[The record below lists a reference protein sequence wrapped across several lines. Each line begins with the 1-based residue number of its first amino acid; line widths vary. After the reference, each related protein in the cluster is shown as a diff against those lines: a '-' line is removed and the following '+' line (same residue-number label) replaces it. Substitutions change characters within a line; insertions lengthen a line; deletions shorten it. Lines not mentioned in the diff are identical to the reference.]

1 MTAPADRT
9 ATTVTALP
17 ATRTAPAGKAEAA
30 GKTAPVEFRGRAP
43 RYRFGLKGP
52 SAAQWLLAH
61 GLSVPAAPNT
71 WVGEAGADP
80 LPASDT
86 LLVARLGSS
95 EFFLEDREDGATL
108 RNLDPGV
115 TSSPTNYPA
124 GVYPVLR
131 QDAAFLLSG
140 EGSLDVLAQVC
151 NVNFGE
157 LALESNPLIMTLMV
171 GVAVLVIPQVIGGA
185 RQFKIWCDPTF
196 GAYLAE
202 SVGTVVVESGG
213 KHA

>member
-1 MTAPADRT
+1 MTAPATT
-9 ATTVTALP
+9 A
-17 ATRTAPAGKAEAA
+17 AA
-30 GKTAPVEFRGRAP
+30 MEFRGRAP
-43 RYRFGLKGP
+43 RHRFGLKGP
-52 SAAQWLLAH
+52 SAAQWLLAQ
-61 GLSVPAAPNT
+61 GLSVPGAPNT
-71 WVGEAGADP
+71 WVGVEGTWVGEDATG
-80 LPASDT
+80 DT

-95 EFFLEDREDGATL
+95 EFFLEDREGGATL

-115 TSSPTNYPA
+115 AGSPANYPA

-140 EGSLDVLAQVC
+140 NGSLDVLAQVC

-157 LALESNPLIMTLMV
+157 LALESNPVIMTLMV
-171 GVAVLVIPQVIGGA
+171 GVAVLVIPQVINGA

-196 GAYLAE
+196 GAYLAD

-213 KHA
+213 KQT

>member
-1 MTAPADRT
+1 MTAPATSAAPT
-9 ATTVTALP
+9 ATIALTAS
-17 ATRTAPAGKAEAA
+17 T
-30 GKTAPVEFRGRAP
+30 EFRGRAP
-43 RYRFGLKGP
+43 RHRFGLKGP

-71 WVGEAGADP
+71 WVGEVGLTET

-95 EFFLEDREDGATL
+95 EFFLEDRGGGAL

-115 TSSPTNYPA
+115 RGSPANYPA

-157 LALESNPLIMTLMV
+157 LALESNPVIMTLMV
-171 GVAVLVIPQVIGGA
+171 SVAVLVIPQVISGA

>member
-1 MTAPADRT
+1 MTAPATSAAPT
-9 ATTVTALP
+9 ATIALTAS
-17 ATRTAPAGKAEAA
+17 T
-30 GKTAPVEFRGRAP
+30 EFRGRAP
-43 RYRFGLKGP
+43 RHRFGLKGP

-71 WVGEAGADP
+71 WVGEER
-80 LPASDT
+80 LNDT

-95 EFFLEDREDGATL
+95 EFFLEDREAGATL

-115 TSSPTNYPA
+115 TGSPANYPA

-157 LALESNPLIMTLMV
+157 LELESNPVIMTLMV
-171 GVAVLVIPQVIGGA
+171 GVAVLVIPQVMQGA

-196 GAYLAE
+196 GTYLAE

>member
-1 MTAPADRT
+1 MTGPAATKAPMTMAASATAP
-9 ATTVTALP
+9 TTMA
-17 ATRTAPAGKAEAA
+17 AP
-30 GKTAPVEFRGRAP
+30 TEFHVRAP
-43 RYRFGLKGP
+43 RHRFGLKGP
-52 SAAQWLLAH
+52 SAVQWLTAH

-71 WVGEAGADP
+71 WVGEEVP
-80 LPASDT
+80 TDT
-86 LLVARLGSS
+86 SLAKDMLLVARLGSS
-95 EFFLEDREDGATL
+95 EFFLEDREGGARL

-115 TSSPTNYPA
+115 AGSPANYPA

-157 LALESNPLIMTLMV
+157 LALESNPVIMTLMV
-171 GVAVLVIPQVIGGA
+171 GVAVLVISQVISGA

-202 SVGTVVVESGG
+202 SVGTVVIESGG
-213 KHA
+213 IQT

>member
-1 MTAPADRT
+1 MTAPA
-9 ATTVTALP
+9 ATTG
-17 ATRTAPAGKAEAA
+17 R
-30 GKTAPVEFRGRAP
+30 PVPTEFRGRSP
-43 RYRFGLKGP
+43 RHRFGLKGP

-71 WVGEAGADP
+71 WVGEEGLNDALP
-80 LPASDT
+80 LNDALLLNDT

-95 EFFLEDREDGATL
+95 EFFLEDREGGATL

-115 TSSPTNYPA
+115 TGTPANCPA

-157 LALESNPLIMTLMV
+157 LALESNPVIMTLMV
-171 GVAVLVIPQVIGGA
+171 GVAVLVIPQITNGG

-196 GAYLAE
+196 GAYLAD

-213 KHA
+213 KQT

>member
-1 MTAPADRT
+1 MTAP
-9 ATTVTALP
+9 VG
-17 ATRTAPAGKAEAA
+17 RTAPTGTAA
-30 GKTAPVEFRGRAP
+30 ATTANRAPTSLTEFRGRAP
-43 RYRFGLKGP
+43 RHRFGLKGP

-71 WVGEAGADP
+71 WVGEAG
-80 LPASDT
+80 LTDT

-95 EFFLEDREDGATL
+95 EFFLEDREGGATL
-108 RNLDPGV
+108 RNLDPGIEG
-115 TSSPTNYPA
+115 SPTNYPA

-157 LALESNPLIMTLMV
+157 LALESNPVIMTLMV
-171 GVAVLVIPQVIGGA
+171 GVAVLVIPEVISGV

-196 GAYLAE
+196 GAYLAD
-202 SVGTVVVESGG
+202 SLGTVVVESGG
-213 KHA
+213 KQT

>member
-1 MTAPADRT
+1 MTSPAAKTAPA
-9 ATTVTALP
+9 ATTGP
-17 ATRTAPAGKAEAA
+17 AAKNAP
-30 GKTAPVEFRGRAP
+30 TEFRGRAP
-43 RYRFGLKGP
+43 RHRFGLKGP
-52 SAAQWLLAH
+52 SAAQWLLAN

-71 WVGEAGADP
+71 WAGDEG
-80 LPASDT
+80 LNDT

-95 EFFLEDREDGATL
+95 EFFLEDREGGAAL

-115 TSSPTNYPA
+115 AGSPANYPA

-157 LALESNPLIMTLMV
+157 LAPESNPVIMTLMV
-171 GVAVLVIPQVIGGA
+171 GVAVLVIPELISGA
-185 RQFKIWCDPTF
+185 WQFKIWCDPTF

>member
-1 MTAPADRT
+1 
-9 ATTVTALP
+9 
-17 ATRTAPAGKAEAA
+17 
-30 GKTAPVEFRGRAP
+30 
-43 RYRFGLKGP
+43 
-52 SAAQWLLAH
+52 
-61 GLSVPAAPNT
+61 
-71 WVGEAGADP
+71 VGEERLTDTP
-80 LPASDT
+80 TASDA

-95 EFFLEDREDGATL
+95 EFFLEDREGGATL
-108 RNLDPGV
+108 RNLDPAV
-115 TSSPTNYPA
+115 TGSPANYPA

-157 LALESNPLIMTLMV
+157 LALESNPVIMTLMV
-171 GVAVLVIPQVIGGA
+171 GVAVLVIPQVDPGA
-185 RQFKIWCDPTF
+185 RQSNPGARQYKIWCDPTF

-202 SVGTVVVESGG
+202 SVGTVVLESGG

>member
-1 MTAPADRT
+1 
-9 ATTVTALP
+9 
-17 ATRTAPAGKAEAA
+17 
-30 GKTAPVEFRGRAP
+30 
-43 RYRFGLKGP
+43 
-52 SAAQWLLAH
+52 
-61 GLSVPAAPNT
+61 
-71 WVGEAGADP
+71 
-80 LPASDT
+80 
-86 LLVARLGSS
+86 VARLGGS
-95 EFFLEDREDGATL
+95 EFFLEDRGGGATL

-115 TSSPTNYPA
+115 TGVPANYPA

-157 LALESNPLIMTLMV
+157 VVLETNPVIMTLMV
-171 GVAVLVIPQVIGGA
+171 GVAVLVIPQVIQGA

-196 GAYLAE
+196 GTYLAE

-213 KHA
+213 IHA

>member
-1 MTAPADRT
+1 VTAPT
-9 ATTVTALP
+9 
-17 ATRTAPAGKAEAA
+17 
-30 GKTAPVEFRGRAP
+30 EFRGRTAGH
-43 RYRFGLKGP
+43 RFGLKGP

-71 WVGEAGADP
+71 WVGEER
-80 LPASDT
+80 LNDT

-95 EFFLEDREDGATL
+95 EFFLEDREAGATL

-115 TSSPTNYPA
+115 TGSPANYPA

-157 LALESNPLIMTLMV
+157 LELESNPVIMTLMV
-171 GVAVLVIPQVIGGA
+171 GVAVLVIPQVMQGA

-196 GAYLAE
+196 GTYLAE

>member
-1 MTAPADRT
+1 MTAPATT
-9 ATTVTALP
+9 AA
-17 ATRTAPAGKAEAA
+17 AT
-30 GKTAPVEFRGRAP
+30 EFRGRAP
-43 RYRFGLKGP
+43 RHRFGLKGP
-52 SAAQWLLAH
+52 SAAQWLLAQ
-61 GLSVPAAPNT
+61 GLSVPGAPNT
-71 WVGEAGADP
+71 WVGVEGTWVGEDATG
-80 LPASDT
+80 DT

-95 EFFLEDREDGATL
+95 EFFLEDREGGATL

-115 TSSPTNYPA
+115 AGSPANYPA

-140 EGSLDVLAQVC
+140 NGSLDVLAQVC

-157 LALESNPLIMTLMV
+157 LVLESNPVIMTLMV

-196 GAYLAE
+196 GAYLAD

-213 KHA
+213 KQT

>member
-1 MTAPADRT
+1 MTAHAART
-9 ATTVTALP
+9 GT
-17 ATRTAPAGKAEAA
+17 TAP
-30 GKTAPVEFRGRAP
+30 TEFRGRAP
-43 RYRFGLKGP
+43 RHRFGLKGP
-52 SAAQWLLAH
+52 TAAQWLLAH
-61 GLSVPAAPNT
+61 GLSVPTAPNT
-71 WVGEAGADP
+71 WTGEVGLTNTSP
-80 LPASDT
+80 VNDT

-95 EFFLEDREDGATL
+95 EFFLEDREGGATL

-115 TSSPTNYPA
+115 TGSPANYPA

-157 LALESNPLIMTLMV
+157 VVLESNPVIMTLMV
-171 GVAVLVIPQVIGGA
+171 GVAVLVIPQVILGA

-196 GAYLAE
+196 GTYLAE

>member
-1 MTAPADRT
+1 MTAPTARTAPT
-9 ATTVTALP
+9 ATT
-17 ATRTAPAGKAEAA
+17 TAPAGKTEAA
-30 GKTAPVEFRGRAP
+30 AKSAPAEFGGRPP
-43 RYRFGLKGP
+43 RHRFGLKGP

-71 WVGEAGADP
+71 WVGDDAAG
-80 LPASDT
+80 DT

-95 EFFLEDREDGATL
+95 EFFLEDREGGATL
-108 RNLDPGV
+108 RNVDPGL
-115 TSSPTNYPA
+115 TGSPANYPA

-131 QDAAFLLSG
+131 QDSAFLLSG

-157 LALESNPLIMTLMV
+157 LALESNPVIMTLMV
-171 GVAVLVIPQVIGGA
+171 GVGVLVIPQLIGEA

-202 SVGTVVVESGG
+202 CVGTVVVESGG

>member
-1 MTAPADRT
+1 MTAPATRTTLT
-9 ATTVTALP
+9 ATTTTAPAARTALP
-17 ATRTAPAGKAEAA
+17 AAA
-30 GKTAPVEFRGRAP
+30 EFRGRAP
-43 RYRFGLKGP
+43 RHRFGLKGP

-71 WVGEAGADP
+71 WVGEDGLTDT

-95 EFFLEDREDGATL
+95 EFFLEDRAGGAL

-115 TSSPTNYPA
+115 AGSPANYPS

-140 EGSLDVLAQVC
+140 EGALDVLAQVC

-157 LALESNPLIMTLMV
+157 LALESNPVIMTLMV
-171 GVAVLVIPQVIGGA
+171 GVAVLVIPQVIQRA

-196 GAYLAE
+196 GAYLAD

-213 KHA
+213 KQT

>member
-1 MTAPADRT
+1 MTAP
-9 ATTVTALP
+9 VG
-17 ATRTAPAGKAEAA
+17 RTAPTGTAA
-30 GKTAPVEFRGRAP
+30 ATTATRAPTSLTEFRGRAP
-43 RYRFGLKGP
+43 RHRFGLKGP

-71 WVGEAGADP
+71 WVGEAGLTDT

-95 EFFLEDREDGATL
+95 EFFLEDREGGATL
-108 RNLDPGV
+108 RNLDPGIEG
-115 TSSPTNYPA
+115 SPTNYPA

-157 LALESNPLIMTLMV
+157 LALESNPVIMTLMV
-171 GVAVLVIPQVIGGA
+171 GVAVLVIPEVISGV

-196 GAYLAE
+196 GAYLAD
-202 SVGTVVVESGG
+202 SLGTVVVESGG
-213 KHA
+213 KQT

>member
-1 MTAPADRT
+1 VTAPT
-9 ATTVTALP
+9 
-17 ATRTAPAGKAEAA
+17 
-30 GKTAPVEFRGRAP
+30 EFRGRP
-43 RYRFGLKGP
+43 SRHRFGLKGP
-52 SAAQWLLAH
+52 TAAQWLLAH

-71 WVGEAGADP
+71 WVGEEGP
-80 LPASDT
+80 SETLPVIDT
-86 LLVARLGSS
+86 LLVARLGGS
-95 EFFLEDREDGATL
+95 EFFLEDREGGATL

-115 TSSPTNYPA
+115 TGAPGSYPA

-157 LALESNPLIMTLMV
+157 VVLESNPVIMTLMV
-171 GVAVLVIPQVIGGA
+171 GVAVLVIPQVIQGA

-196 GAYLAE
+196 GTYLAE
-202 SVGTVVVESGG
+202 CVGTVVVESGG
-213 KHA
+213 IHA

>member
-1 MTAPADRT
+1 MTAPT
-9 ATTVTALP
+9 
-17 ATRTAPAGKAEAA
+17 
-30 GKTAPVEFRGRAP
+30 EFRGRP
-43 RYRFGLKGP
+43 GRHRFGLKGP

-71 WVGEAGADP
+71 WAGEERLTDT
-80 LPASDT
+80 LPVNDT

-95 EFFLEDREDGATL
+95 EFFLEDREGGAL
-108 RNLDPGV
+108 RNLDPGI
-115 TSSPTNYPA
+115 TGSPANYPA

-157 LALESNPLIMTLMV
+157 LALESNPVIMTLMV
-171 GVAVLVIPQVIGGA
+171 GVAVLVIPQLMRGA

>member
-1 MTAPADRT
+1 MTAPATRAAPT
-9 ATTVTALP
+9 ATT
-17 ATRTAPAGKAEAA
+17 TAPAAKAEAA
-30 GKTAPVEFRGRAP
+30 AKSATAEFGGRAP
-43 RYRFGLKGP
+43 RHRFGLKGP

-71 WVGEAGADP
+71 WVGEAGLTDT

-95 EFFLEDREDGATL
+95 EFFLEDREGGATL
-108 RNLDPGV
+108 RNVDPGL
-115 TSSPTNYPA
+115 TGSPANYPA

-131 QDAAFLLSG
+131 QDSAFLLSG

-157 LALESNPLIMTLMV
+157 LALESNPVIMTLMV
-171 GVAVLVIPQVIGGA
+171 GVGVLVIPQLIDGA

-196 GAYLAE
+196 GAYLAD

-213 KHA
+213 KQT

>member
-1 MTAPADRT
+1 MA
-9 ATTVTALP
+9 AT
-17 ATRTAPAGKAEAA
+17 
-30 GKTAPVEFRGRAP
+30 EFRARAP

-61 GLSVPAAPNT
+61 GLSVPAAPNS
-71 WVGEAGADP
+71 WVGEAGLAETS
-80 LPASDT
+80 PASDG

-95 EFFLEDREDGATL
+95 EFFLEDREGGATL
-108 RNLDPGV
+108 RNLDPGAAA
-115 TSSPTNYPA
+115 SPANYPA

-140 EGSLDVLAQVC
+140 KGSLDVLAQVC

-157 LALESNPLIMTLMV
+157 LALESNPVIMTLMV
-171 GVAVLVIPQVIGGA
+171 GVSVLVIPQFIAGA

-196 GAYLAE
+196 GAYLAD

-213 KHA
+213 IQT

>member
-1 MTAPADRT
+1 MTGQA
-9 ATTVTALP
+9 
-17 ATRTAPAGKAEAA
+17 
-30 GKTAPVEFRGRAP
+30 EFRSRAP
-43 RYRFGLKGP
+43 RHRFGLKGP
-52 SAAQWLLAH
+52 AAAQWLLAQ

-71 WVGEAGADP
+71 WVGEAGQTGA
-80 LPASDT
+80 LSAGDT

-95 EFFLEDREDGATL
+95 EFFLEDSEGGARL

-115 TSSPTNYPA
+115 AYSPANYPA

-140 EGSLDVLAQVC
+140 EGSLEVLAQVC

-157 LALESNPLIMTLMV
+157 LALECNPVIMTLMV
-171 GVAVLVIPQVIGGA
+171 GVAVLVIPQMQGGA

>member
-1 MTAPADRT
+1 MTSPAAKTAPA
-9 ATTVTALP
+9 ATTGP
-17 ATRTAPAGKAEAA
+17 AAKNAP
-30 GKTAPVEFRGRAP
+30 TEFRGRAP
-43 RYRFGLKGP
+43 RHRFGLKGP
-52 SAAQWLLAH
+52 SAAQWLLAN

-71 WVGEAGADP
+71 WVGEER
-80 LPASDT
+80 LNDT

-95 EFFLEDREDGATL
+95 EFFLEDRGGGAL

-115 TSSPTNYPA
+115 RGSPANYPA

-157 LALESNPLIMTLMV
+157 LALESNPVIMTLMV
-171 GVAVLVIPQVIGGA
+171 SVAVLVIPQVISGA